1 MRTSRRQFLIAGGA
15 AALLAACGSD
25 SKKSGSGTGAASEA
39 GSDSVSLRLTN
50 SPLFVPGESR
60 LAVSLVDSTSTL
72 LGTGPATLNATITDG
87 EGRKVLGGLSAALHA
102 DGIPQAY
109 WPFRFTIDQPGFY
122 QLRVDG
128 TDPNSGYF
136 GVFNPSQVTMPR
148 IGSVMAPFD
157 TPTVADHRGVE
168 PYCSLTPDPCP
179 LHDVTLTDALKT
191 GKPLAYMIGTPA
203 HCQTGACAP
212 ALQFLVAARR
222 RVGDAVTMVHADV
235 YADNAGT
242 KLAPAVDALGIDYE
256 PVVYF
261 CAPDGTITDRLDGIW
276 DQSEIDQR
284 VDALVARTSSTTT
297 SSTSVNPTTG

>member
-15 AALLAACGSD
+15 AALLVACGSD
-25 SKKSGSGTGAASEA
+25 SKKTGSPSSGPGT
-39 GSDSVSLRLTN
+39 DSVSLRLTN
-50 SPLFVPGESR
+50 SPLYVPGESR
-60 LAVSLVDSTSTL
+60 LAISLVDSTQTL
-72 LGTGPATLNATITDG
+72 LGTGPATLDATITDG

-128 TDPNSGYF
+128 TDPSSGFF
-136 GVFNPSQVTMPR
+136 GVFNPSQVTMPH
-148 IGSVMAPFD
+148 IGSVLAPFD

-168 PYCSLTPDPCP
+168 PYCSLTPNPCP
-179 LHDVTLTDALKT
+179 LHDITLTQALKSGT
-191 GKPLAYMIGTPA
+191 PVAYMVGTPA

-212 ALQFLVAARR
+212 ALQFLVAAHQ
-222 RVGDAVTMVHADV
+222 RVGAAVTMVHADV
-235 YADNAGT
+235 YSDNAGT

-284 VDALVARTSSTTT
+284 VDALIARTSTPTSAISPTTT
-297 SSTSVNPTTG
+297 TG